1 MKIFK
6 RLRKNKKAS
15 FEAYNWFVLV
25 VAIILFTV
33 AIVSLYVRV
42 SSVPLTTLGYRS
54 TAMLSVQ
61 SYKQVKLTEMDEAA
75 KRAAYDAVREV
86 AMNGGVNFSLQ
97 GSYLGAPI
105 IMTSNNSD
113 PNNRHTSSKIEDY
126 FKEVF
131 IEKLCVEMVKL
142 KLPCSYNKKSIS
154 IINGSIVQG
163 LATHNVNFQKSI
175 IIIIDGKSYGRAGV
189 TIPYDFTFHFQNYDL
204 NDYQQMFSF
213 VKDQLYGEIKA
224 CSDKSC
230 VRGFLNDINQMPY
243 RFYVKSDDDC
253 FSTYDNY
260 FEDYRVNSTVKGLP
274 REDEIHYLC
283 IFDRQR
289 VIPGINNGF
298 KLDEPAYAVAVSTS
312 LVVPS
317 LVIDPLAS
325 LLP

>member
-1 MKIFK
+1 MRLFK
-6 RLRKNKKAS
+6 RLRKNKKGA

-25 VAIILFTV
+25 VSLILFTV

-75 KRAAYDAVREV
+75 KRAAYDALREV
-86 AMNGGVNFSLQ
+86 AMNGGVNLSLQ
-97 GSYLGAPI
+97 GYYLGAPI
-105 IMTSNNSD
+105 IMVSNNSD
-113 PNNRHTSSKIEDY
+113 PNNRYTFSKIEGY

-131 IEKLCVEMVKL
+131 IEKMCDEMTNL
-142 KLPCSYNKKSIS
+142 KLPCSYNKRSVS
-154 IINGSIVQG
+154 IINGTIVQG
-163 LATHNVNFQKSI
+163 LATQNNNFQI
-175 IIIIDGKSYGRAGV
+175 PIIIDGKTYGKAGV
-189 TIPYDFTFHFQNYDL
+189 TIPYDFTFHFQNYNLD
-204 NDYQQMFSF
+204 DYQQMYSF
-213 VKDQLYGEIKA
+213 VKDQLYDEIKV

-230 VRGFLNDINQMPY
+230 VRGFLNNINQMPY

-260 FEDYRVNSTVKGLP
+260 FEDYKVNSTIKSLP
-274 REDEIHYLC
+274 REDEIYYLC

-289 VIPGINNGF
+289 TIQGINNGF
-298 KLDEPAYAVAVSTS
+298 KIDEPAYAVAISTS
-312 LVVPS
+312 VVIPS
-317 LVIDPLAS
+317 LIIDPLAS